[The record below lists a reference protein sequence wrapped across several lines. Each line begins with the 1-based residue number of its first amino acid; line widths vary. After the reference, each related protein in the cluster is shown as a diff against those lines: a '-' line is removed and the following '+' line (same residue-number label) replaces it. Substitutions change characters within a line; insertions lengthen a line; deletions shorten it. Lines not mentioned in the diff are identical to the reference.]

1 MRKTPK
7 QIFESGNA
15 FEKHD
20 WLASARADEI
30 FGYFAYVGKES
41 HQWECAAFALK
52 IRLSKDAEIQS
63 KRMVYFTIGIFV
75 LTGAL
80 VLLTVAL
87 VVLTLK
93 LASHP

>member
-20 WLASARADEI
+20 WLASLEPMKFWVLRLCGQGVA
-30 FGYFAYVGKES
+30 S
-41 HQWECAAFALK
+41 MECAAFALK